1 MTTVSTVAETHL
13 IRLLLVENNLGDRRL
28 FEEYCK
34 DLTIPVQVVVETTL
48 GNGLLRC
55 NAQPFDILFLNV
67 FLDNDYSLGQLHN
80 FRDLMPDVPLIILF
94 GLDNEVLALQ
104 ALRFGADDC
113 VSKSELNGSVLQ
125 RTILYTIERKNTLIY
140 QEKYLRLETILAS
153 FLEHAWVTSPQG
165 ETLYMSLGA
174 EAIYGYPIKQFFGN
188 ANLWHDVIHPDDK
201 PRLENYWAT
210 LREHGHYELHYRIV
224 RADGTI
230 RLLYDRARVVYDNQG
245 NVLRFEG
252 LVRDRTD
259 DLDPARQ
266 GVELSSKKETVSQPR
281 ANSKSE

>member
-1 MTTVSTVAETHL
+1 
-13 IRLLLVENNLGDRRL
+13 
-28 FEEYCK
+28 
-34 DLTIPVQVVVETTL
+34 
-48 GNGLLRC
+48 
-55 NAQPFDILFLNV
+55 
-67 FLDNDYSLGQLHN
+67 
-80 FRDLMPDVPLIILF
+80 
-94 GLDNEVLALQ
+94 
-104 ALRFGADDC
+104 
-113 VSKSELNGSVLQ
+113 
-125 RTILYTIERKNTLIY
+125 
-140 QEKYLRLETILAS
+140 
-153 FLEHAWVTSPQG
+153 
-165 ETLYMSLGA
+165 MSLGA

-201 PRLENYWAT
+201 SRLENYWAT

>member
-1 MTTVSTVAETHL
+1 MTTVGTVAETQL

-48 GNGLLRC
+48 ERGLLRC
-55 NAQPFDILFLNV
+55 NARGFDILFVNL
-67 FLDNDYSLGQLHN
+67 FLDNDYSLEHLRN

-94 GLDNEVLALQ
+94 GLDNEALALQ

-113 VSKSELNGSVLQ
+113 LSKTDLNGSVLQ

-140 QEKYLRLETILAS
+140 QEKYLRLETLLAS

-174 EAIYGYPIKQFFGN
+174 ETIYGYPIKQFFSN
-188 ANLWHDVIHPDDK
+188 ANLWHDAIHPDDK
-201 PRLENYWAT
+201 PLLTNYWAT
-210 LREHGHYELHYRIV
+210 LRERGRYELHYRII
-224 RADGTI
+224 RADGSV
-230 RLLYDRARVVYDNQG
+230 RVLCDRARVVYDDEG

-259 DLDPARQ
+259 DLDPAHQ
-266 GVELSSKKETVSQPR
+266 R
-281 ANSKSE
+281 AFGKAVNLNSYK